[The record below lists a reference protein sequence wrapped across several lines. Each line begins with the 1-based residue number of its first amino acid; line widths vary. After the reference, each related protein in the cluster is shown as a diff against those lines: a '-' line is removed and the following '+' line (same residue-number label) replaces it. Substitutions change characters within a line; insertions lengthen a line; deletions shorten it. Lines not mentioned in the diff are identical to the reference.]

1 MDKEISKFS
10 RCIRR
15 EKYYKQLFKC
25 NQLKKYI
32 NMNINMNINKKKD
45 IYCLRN
51 IVYVCSQTGKHME
64 N

>member
-15 EKYYKQLFKC
+15 EKYYKQLFRC
-25 NQLKKYI
+25 NQLKEHT
-32 NMNINMNINKKKD
+32 NININTNTNKKD
-45 IYCLRN
+45 INCLRN
-51 IVYVCSQTGKHME
+51 IVYVCSQTGKHVK